1 MKVFFIIP
9 PPVSYIDAYAYGA
22 ADKSNVPRIW
32 LGLLYVAATLR
43 KKLGIEPR
51 IIDAHAEGLSLGD
64 IEHIIGKEK
73 PDLVG
78 FSVLTFNLLD
88 CIAVTERI
96 KKVSP
101 STTVCYGGWH
111 PTLYPVETMMLGY
124 VDYVVIGEG
133 EETFCELV
141 SVLSKD
147 CVPLESELLSI
158 NGIGFLDGNNE
169 VEITPSRLVEKNLDT
184 LPFPAYDLIDL
195 KKYSNI
201 LAITSD
207 SVAIMTSRGCPHGC
221 SFCDIRKSRYRFRS
235 SENVM
240 GEIVYWYNAGVRE
253 FYIQDDNFTINRN
266 RAIQLCRLIID
277 SGLDVKYKISSRVD
291 HLDDE
296 LLDFLK
302 KSGCYRINF
311 GVESGSQKVL
321 DYLQKGITLPQIEQ
335 AFILA
340 KKYGIDTFAYVM
352 IGCPDETDKDL
363 EQTAQLIKRIK
374 PDHLH
379 CSICTP
385 MPETYLYRKLLADNL
400 IENDYWRDFAAAPTP
415 EFKTSFFNQRFSDDE
430 LRAMQNKIQKKFYIQ
445 PRVVIKELMSI
456 RDVGVVFKKAR
467 LAMKVL
473 FDY

>member
-1 MKVFFIIP
+1 M
-9 PPVSYIDAYAYGA
+9 S
-22 ADKSNVPRIW
+22 RIW
-32 LGLLYVAATLR
+32 LGLLYVASALR
-43 KKLGIEPR
+43 KEIGIELR

-64 IEHIIGKEK
+64 IEHIIATER
-73 PDLVG
+73 PDIVG

-88 CIAVTERI
+88 CIAVTKDI
-96 KKVSP
+96 KKASP
-101 STTVCYGGWH
+101 ATIVCFGGWH
-111 PTLYPVETMMLGY
+111 PTLYPIETIKLGY

-141 SVLSKD
+141 RVLSKQR
-147 CVPLESELLSI
+147 VPLESDLLSI
-158 NGIGFLDGNNE
+158 NGIGFLNGENE
-169 VEITPSRLVEKNLDT
+169 VQISSPRPVEKNLDT

-201 LAITSD
+201 LATTSD

-235 SENVM
+235 PDNVM
-240 GEIVYWYNAGVRE
+240 GEILYWYNTGVRE

-296 LLDFLK
+296 LLSYLK

-321 DYLQKGITLPQIEQ
+321 DYLQKGITIDQIEN
-335 AFILA
+335 AFRLA
-340 KKYGIDTFAYVM
+340 KKHHIDTFAYVM

-363 EQTAQLIKRIK
+363 QETAQLIRKIK

-385 MPETYLYRKLLADNL
+385 MPETYLYRKLLADKL
-400 IENDYWRDFAAAPTP
+400 IEKDYWRDFAAAPTP
-415 EFKTSFFNQRFSDDE
+415 EFKTRFFNQRYSDSE
-430 LRAMQNKIQKKFYIQ
+430 LRIMQNKIQKQFYMQ
-445 PRVVIKELMSI
+445 PRVAIKELMSI
-456 RDVGVVFKKAR
+456 RDFGVVIKKAR
-467 LAMKVL
+467 LAIKVL